1 MEHKPFVDV
10 RFVAD
15 VHSAAPRPAMTLNRR
30 LARWAEVLERKPE
43 RELKSL
49 GEIEGRPKAQRRAIR
64 SDGSAL
70 TVAFEDPVLR
80 AEGLASDR
88 LGDASDFF
96 GLSDGSAH
104 DILCSCLHG
113 RTLQAGEAAERV
125 RRVVVR
131 ERAGIQGILLISGGV
146 VGLLILSSLSALL
159 N

>member
-1 MEHKPFVDV
+1 MEHKPLAGVGL
-10 RFVAD
+10 VAD
-15 VHSAAPRPAMTLNRR
+15 VHSAPLQPAMTPNQR
-30 LARWAEVLERKPE
+30 LARWAEVLEREPT

-49 GEIEGRPKAQRRAIR
+49 EEIEGRSKAERRATR

-70 TVAFEDPVLR
+70 AVAFEDAVLR
-80 AEGLASDR
+80 TEGLASDR

-113 RTLQAGEAAERV
+113 HTLQAGEAAERV

-131 ERAGIQGILLISGGV
+131 ERAGLQGILLISGGV
-146 VGLLILSSLSALL
+146 VGLLVLSGLSALL